1 MSAPVPLETEARG
14 DEAWIGKNVRM
25 TASSALRAAPL
36 IAALALT
43 VPAAAAPRAVSLVVR
58 NGTVVTMDGS
68 RRVIADGAV
77 AVDGGQIVAVGN
89 GAEIAA
95 GYAARESVDAGGGLI
110 IPGLVN
116 AHGHA
121 PMVLFRGIADDL
133 RLMQWLQDFIFP
145 AEKNNVTAP
154 FVKAGTELAALEMIR
169 SGTTTFVDMYY
180 FEDQVAEAC
189 DAAGMRCVL
198 GSTLIEFPAPDN
210 KTIPDALAYAER
222 FLKRWAGHPRV
233 AAAVAPHS
241 TYLANPETLKA
252 SRALAD
258 KYGAPILIHL
268 SESADE
274 QKTVRERYGKTPTE
288 HLRDLGIL
296 RKGVLGAHGIWL
308 TDGDRRI
315 LRDAE
320 VGIAHCPQSNMK
332 LASGTAPVREML
344 AEGLRLGLGTDGA
357 ASNNDLDM
365 FEEMATAAF
374 LAKHAAS
381 DPTVAP
387 ASKVLE
393 MATLGGA
400 RALGMEDRIG
410 SLEAGRRADIVVVDV
425 SGARTTPMYD
435 PVSHLVY
442 AAKGADVRHVVV
454 EGRVVMRDRKVL
466 TLDERAVVARAA
478 ELAARV
484 TASLRR

>member
-1 MSAPVPLETEARG
+1 
-14 DEAWIGKNVRM
+14 M
-25 TASSALRAAPL
+25 TAGKALHF
-36 IAALALT
+36 ALALLL
-43 VPAAAAPRAVSLVVR
+43 VAPAAADAAPRVVSLVVR
-58 NGTVVTMDGS
+58 NGTVVTMDAD
-68 RRVIADGAV
+68 RRVIANGAI
-77 AVDGGQIVAVGN
+77 AVDGGKIVAVGPA
-89 GAEIAA
+89 AEVAA
-95 GYAARESVDAGGGLI
+95 GYQGREVVDAGGGLV

-121 PMVLFRGIADDL
+121 PMVLFRGVADDL
-133 RLMQWLQDFIFP
+133 KLMDWLQNYIFP

-180 FEDQVAEAC
+180 FEDQIAEAC
-189 DAAGMRCVL
+189 DVAGLRCVL
-198 GSTLIEFPAPDN
+198 GSTLIEFPAPDS

-233 AAAVAPHS
+233 VAAVGPHS
-241 TYLANPETLKA
+241 TYLAAPETLKA
-252 SRALAD
+252 ARALAD
-258 KYGAPILIHL
+258 RYAAPILIHL

-274 QKTVRERYGKTPTE
+274 QKTVLERYAKTPTE

-308 TDGDRRI
+308 TDGDRKI

-332 LASGTAPVREML
+332 LASGTAPVRQML
-344 AEGLRLGLGTDGA
+344 AEGMRLGLGTDGA

-374 LAKHAAS
+374 LAKHASA

-387 ASKVLE
+387 AAKVLE

-410 SLEAGRRADIVVVDV
+410 SLEAGKRADIVVVDV
-425 SGARTTPMYD
+425 RAPRMTPLYD
-435 PVSHLVY
+435 AVSHLVY
-442 AAKGADVRHVVV
+442 VAKGADVRHVVV
-454 EGRVVMRDRKVL
+454 EGRVVMRDRAVL

-478 ELAARV
+478 ELASPV
-484 TASLRR
+484 TASLKGR

>member
-1 MSAPVPLETEARG
+1 MSAMNRSLATLFIAVASVT
-14 DEAWIGKNVRM
+14 
-25 TASSALRAAPL
+25 TA
-36 IAALALT
+36 T
-43 VPAAAAPRAVSLVVR
+43 AAPRTVSLVVT
-58 NGTVVTMDGS
+58 NGTVVTMDGT
-68 RRVIADGAV
+68 RRVINDGAI
-77 AVDGGQIVAVGN
+77 AVDQGAILAVGPR
-89 GAEIAA
+89 AEIAA
-95 GYAARESVDAGGGLI
+95 AYKSAQTLDAGGGLV
-110 IPGLVN
+110 IPGLIN

-133 RLMQWLQDFIFP
+133 KLMDWLQNYIFP
-145 AEKNNVTAP
+145 AEKNNVTAA

-189 DAAGMRCVL
+189 DQAGLRGVL
-198 GSTLIEFPAPDN
+198 GETFIDFPAPDN
-210 KTIPDALAYAER
+210 KTIAEAAAYSET
-222 FLKRWAGHPRV
+222 FLKRWAGHPRIV
-233 AAAVAPHS
+233 AAVAPHS
-241 TYLANPETLKA
+241 TYLASPETLKSA
-252 SRALAD
+252 KTLAD

-288 HLRDLGIL
+288 HLRDLGFL

-308 TDGDRRI
+308 TDSDRQI
-315 LRDAE
+315 LRDAN

-332 LASGTAPVREML
+332 LASGAAPVRQML
-344 AEGLRLGLGTDGA
+344 DENVRLGLGTDGA

-374 LAKHAAS
+374 LAKHTAG
-381 DPTVAP
+381 DPTAAP
-387 ASKVLE
+387 AAKVLE

-410 SLEAGRRADIVVVDV
+410 SLEAGKRADIVIVDV
-425 SGARTTPMYD
+425 RAPRMTPLYD

-454 EGRVVMRDRKVL
+454 EGRVIMRDRAVL
-466 TLDERAVVARAA
+466 TLDEAAIEARAA
-478 ELAARV
+478 ALAARV
-484 TASLRR
+484 TASLRK

>member
-1 MSAPVPLETEARG
+1 
-14 DEAWIGKNVRM
+14 M
-25 TASSALRAAPL
+25 TARKTWRFLVV
-36 IAALALT
+36 ALAIAPT
-43 VPAAAAPRAVSLVVR
+43 SSAAPRGVSLVVR
-58 NGTVVTMDGS
+58 NGTVVTMDGDK
-68 RRVIADGAV
+68 RVIAGGAI
-77 AVDGGQIVAVGN
+77 AVDDGRILAVGPA
-89 GAEIAA
+89 AEIAA
-95 GYAARESVDAGGGLI
+95 GYRGRQVLDAGGGLI

-121 PMVLFRGIADDL
+121 AMVLFRGIADDL
-133 RLMQWLQDFIFP
+133 RLMQWLQDYIFP
-145 AEKNNVTAP
+145 AEKKNVTAA

-189 DAAGMRCVL
+189 DAAGMRCVA
-198 GSTLIEFPAPDN
+198 GETLIEFPAPDN
-210 KTIPDALAYAER
+210 KTIPEALAYAER

-233 AAAVAPHS
+233 TPALAPHS
-241 TYLANPETLKA
+241 TYLATPETLKA
-252 SRALAD
+252 ARALAD
-258 KYGAPILIHL
+258 RYAAPILIHL

-274 QKTVRERYGKTPTE
+274 QKTVLDRYGKTPTE

-315 LRDAE
+315 LREAE

-332 LASGTAPVREML
+332 LASGGAPVRQML
-344 AEGLRLGLGTDGA
+344 AERLRLGLGTDGA

-374 LAKHAAS
+374 LAKHIAA

-387 ASKVLE
+387 AGAVLE

-410 SLEAGRRADIVVVDV
+410 SLEAGKRADIVVVDV
-425 SGARTTPMYD
+425 RGARMTPMYN
-435 PVSHLVY
+435 PVSHLVF

-454 EGRVVMRDRKVL
+454 EGRVVMRDRAVL
-466 TLDERAVVARAA
+466 TLDDRAVVARAA
-478 ELAARV
+478 ALAEQV
-484 TASLRR
+484 TASLRK